1 MTHYRKSFCGVEA
14 GLILHWELLPCPVRF
29 VSTLYFVLKLSS
41 LVLFFCLCL
50 YLLLVAGV
58 WVWHLLHGIPHNVET
73 NIEVLGLVGD
83 MECVCAYLCFFF
95 LAWLICMLLAGS
107 CPNRGCHLIKS
118 IICWLNLLELR
129 RKRSV
134 HTFTQSAY
142 FSSVSNSLPPMKYT
156 HKKKILCPA
165 IRDPVATAYSWN
177 GQCGRTTSRNDA
189 VFFFLLRTNNG
200 AHFLKLCWFSLVFWA
215 VILKFRV
222 AAAAFMVSLAADK
235 ILPCYHHIIVSRRP
249 RLRLESSNLMFAR
262 SISIRYNYN

>member
-1 MTHYRKSFCGVEA
+1 MVWRLGLFCIGSFC
-14 GLILHWELLPCPVRF
+14 
-29 VSTLYFVLKLSS
+29 
-41 LVLFFCLCL
+41 LVLSALSPLCIL
-50 YLLLVAGV
+50 CSSSAPWSCSSVSACICFWWLGCECGIYFTVFHITWKQTLKC
-58 WVWHLLHGIPHNVET
+58 WVW
-73 NIEVLGLVGD
+73 LVIWS
-83 MECVCAYLCFFF
+83 VCAYLCFFFF

-156 HKKKILCPA
+156 HTKKILCPA

-177 GQCGRTTSRNDA
+177 GQCGRTTSRNYA

-200 AHFLKLCWFSLVFWA
+200 ARTFWSSA
-215 VILKFRV
+215 GSPWCFEPLFTFATIILLFH
-222 AAAAFMVSLAADK
+222 AGPGSDWN
-235 ILPCYHHIIVSRRP
+235 
-249 RLRLESSNLMFAR
+249 NL
-262 SISIRYNYN
+262 IWCL